1 MTAVALPAAVLLV
14 AAYPTYLVVSAGA
27 LIVGVIG
34 IAGYRYWPRRRPA
47 TVATPS
53 EETEIVEP
61 VAERH
66 VRTPS
71 DVLHLLVGVLLV
83 LIGVAIAAGASNTLV
98 GFERDTIAAFDFLPE
113 AVARALYYLFQG
125 FASFIPAAVGLF
137 VLWKRRFRLF
147 GMLILAA
154 LIAQSI
160 SSFLNSVVV
169 ESFGR
174 PELLAAVERPTWLR
188 EVASIGVI
196 DSNFISGMVS
206 TVVLGSP
213 WISRPWRRLG
223 WAIVVI
229 AVFFRA
235 AAAQDGPLDIVLA
248 VGAGVVG
255 GSVVLLVFGAPNRRP
270 RGPAVVAAMAR
281 AGICLRRLE
290 RAGVDARSSTPYFG
304 ETEDGDALFLKVLGR
319 DERSADLMF
328 RVYRFLRLKD
338 VGDRGPFTSLQ
349 RMVEHEA
356 LVALYAN
363 DSGVLTPR
371 LVVTTN
377 VGDDGFLLA
386 YERTEGDSLDRVDDD
401 ALTDDVLRAIW
412 AEVAVLRQRR
422 IAHRDLR
429 LANVMLAPDGRP
441 WFIDFGFAEIAAT
454 DQMLDTDVAELL
466 SSTALKVGPTRA
478 VDAAIEVIGREA
490 VASAAPRIQP
500 LALST
505 ATRKSLTAR
514 KPLCDDLR
522 RYAGEA
528 SGAGD
533 VEPQDLQRIKPRTVI
548 TFVALALAFYIL
560 IPQLADVSGVLQ
572 ELRHAEWTWAA
583 WALLASVVTYVAAAI
598 GLMGAVP
605 GRIPFFSTFGAQ
617 LAGSFV
623 NRITPARLGGIAT
636 NVRYL
641 QKQGLD
647 LAVASSSIGLQQ
659 LSGLLMHI
667 LLSFLFLVWAGR
679 SGVSAIDFLPSGQ
692 AVLIGLTAILALS
705 GLLFLLPQGRAL
717 LRKRVLP
724 LLRKSGGGMAE
735 VARHPIKIVELFG
748 GSAVLTL
755 AYVAAFALS
764 IDAFGGGLSLA
775 TIGVVY
781 LVGSAVSSAAPT
793 PGGIGAVEAALIAG
807 LTAVGMDREIA
818 VPAVFLFRIVTFWLP
833 IVPGWIM
840 FYVLQRRDDL

>member
-1 MTAVALPAAVLLV
+1 MPLSAPPAVLPV
-14 AAYPTYLVVSAGA
+14 AAYPTYLVISAGA

-34 IAGYRYWPRRRPA
+34 IGAYRYWPRRRPA
-47 TVATPS
+47 AASPAADGTL
-53 EETEIVEP
+53 IVEP
-61 VAERH
+61 EAERH

-71 DVLHLLVGVLLV
+71 EVLHLVVGVLLV
-83 LIGVAIAAGASNTLV
+83 LLGVGVAAGASNTLV
-98 GFERDTIAAFDFLPE
+98 GFERDTISAFDAMPE
-113 AVARALYYLFQG
+113 AISRAVYYLFQG
-125 FASFIPAAVGLF
+125 LASIIPAAVGLV

-154 LIAQSI
+154 LVAQTIASL
-160 SSFLNSVVV
+160 LNRLVVGQ
-169 ESFGR
+169 FGT
-174 PELLAAVERPTWLR
+174 PELLVAVERPAWLR
-188 EVASIGVI
+188 EVASIGVV
-196 DSNFISGMVS
+196 DSNFIAGMVS

-213 WISRPWRRLG
+213 WISRSWRRLG

-229 AVFFRA
+229 AVLFRA
-235 AAAQDGPLDIVLA
+235 AAAREGPLDIVLA
-248 VGAGVVG
+248 VGAGIVG
-255 GSVVLLVFGAPNRRP
+255 GSLVLLVFGAPNRRP
-270 RGPAVVAAMAR
+270 RGPAVAAAMTR
-281 AGICLRRLE
+281 AGLPLTRLE

-304 ETEDGDALFLKVLGR
+304 ETGDGRALFLKVLGR

-328 RVYRFLRLKD
+328 RFYRFLRLKD
-338 VGDRGPFTSLQ
+338 VGDKGPFTSLQ

-386 YERTEGDSLDRVDDD
+386 YERTAGDSLDRVEDE
-401 ALTDDVLRAIW
+401 ALTDQVLRAIW
-412 AEVAVLRQRR
+412 EEVAVLRLRR

-454 DQMLDTDVAELL
+454 DQMMDTDVAELL
-466 SSTALKVGPTRA
+466 SSTALKVGVQRS
-478 VDAAIEVIGREA
+478 VDAAIAVIGKQP

-514 KPLCDDLR
+514 KPLCDELR
-522 RYAGEA
+522 KYAGEA

-533 VEPQDLQRIKPRTVI
+533 VEPQDLQRIKPRTVL
-548 TFVALALAFYIL
+548 TFVALALAFYVL
-560 IPQLADVSGVLQ
+560 IPQLADVSGVLR
-572 ELRHAEWTWAA
+572 ELRNAQWTWAA
-583 WALLASVVTYVAAAI
+583 WALVASVVTYVAAAI

-605 GRIPFFSTFGAQ
+605 GHIPFFSTFATQ

-641 QKQGLD
+641 QKQGVD

-659 LSGLLMHI
+659 VSGLLMHV
-667 LLSFLFLVWAGR
+667 LLSFAFLVLAGR
-679 SGVSAIDFLPSGQ
+679 SGVAAIDFLPSGQ
-692 AVLIGLTAILALS
+692 TVLIGLAVILALS
-705 GLLFLLPQGRAL
+705 GLLFLLPPGRAL

-735 VARHPIKIVELFG
+735 VVRRPLKLVELFG

-755 AYVAAFALS
+755 AYVAAFACS
-764 IDAFGGGLSLA
+764 IAAFGGGLSLV

-807 LTAVGMDREIA
+807 LTAVGLDREIA
-818 VPAVFLFRIVTFWLP
+818 VPAVFLFRIATFWLP

-840 FYVLQRRDDL
+840 FAVLQHRGDL

>member
-1 MTAVALPAAVLLV
+1 MSIAATAP
-14 AAYPTYLVVSAGA
+14 PTYLVISAGA
-27 LIVGVIG
+27 LIVGA
-34 IAGYRYWPRRRPA
+34 IAIAAYRYWPRHKPA
-47 TVATPS
+47 APKAATA
-53 EETEIVEP
+53 ETEIDEP
-61 VAERH
+61 PAERH

-71 DVLHLLVGVLLV
+71 DVLHLIVGVLLV
-83 LIGVAIAAGASNTLV
+83 LLGLLIAAGASNTLV
-98 GFERDTIAAFDFLPE
+98 GFERDTISAFDALPE
-113 AVARALYYLFQG
+113 ALARALYLLFQAV
-125 FASFIPAAVGLF
+125 ASFIPAAVGLV
-137 VLWKRRFRLF
+137 VLWRRRFRLF

-154 LIAQSI
+154 LVAQSTA
-160 SSFLNSVVV
+160 SFLNSIIV
-169 ESFGR
+169 ETFGT
-174 PELLAAVERPTWLR
+174 PELLGAVRRPEWLR
-188 EVASIGVI
+188 DVASIGVI
-196 DSNFISGMVS
+196 DSNFIAGMVS

-223 WAIVVI
+223 WFIVIV

-235 AAAQDGPLDIVLA
+235 AAAQDGPLDVVLA
-248 VGAGVVG
+248 VGAGVLG
-255 GSVVLLVFGAPNRRP
+255 GSLVLLVFGAPNRRP
-270 RGPAVVAAMAR
+270 RGPAVVSALLR
-281 AGICLRRLE
+281 AGIPLVRLE

-304 ETEDGDALFLKVLGR
+304 AAKDGGALFIKVLGR

-386 YERTEGDSLDRVDDD
+386 YERTAGDSLDRVDDA
-401 ALTDDVLRAIW
+401 ALTGDVLRGIW
-412 AEVAVLRQRR
+412 EGVAVMRQRR

-466 SSTALKVGPTRA
+466 SSTALKVGPARA
-478 VDAAIEVIGREA
+478 VDAAVAVLGKPA

-505 ATRKSLTAR
+505 ATRKSLVAR

-522 RYAGEA
+522 KYAAEA
-528 SGAGD
+528 SDAGD
-533 VEPQDLQRIKPRTVI
+533 VEPQDLQRIKPRTVL
-548 TFVALALAFYIL
+548 TFIALGLAFYIL
-560 IPQLADVSGVLQ
+560 IPQLADVSGVLT
-572 ELRHAEWTWAA
+572 ELRHADWTWAL
-583 WALLASVVTYVAAAI
+583 WALGASVVTYVAAAI

-605 GRIPFFSTFGAQ
+605 GHVPFFGTFGAQ

-623 NRITPARLGGIAT
+623 NRITPARVGGIAT
-636 NVRYL
+636 NVRFL
-641 QKQGLD
+641 QKQGVD

-659 LSGLLMHI
+659 LSGLLMHVT
-667 LLSFLFLVWAGR
+667 LSFLFLLWAGR
-679 SGVSAIDFLPSGQ
+679 GGAGAIDFLPSGQ
-692 AVLIGLTAILALS
+692 TVLVGLTAVLVLS
-705 GLLFLLPQGRAL
+705 GLLFLLPWGRRI

-724 LLRKSGGGMAE
+724 ILRRSGHGIAE
-735 VARHPIKIVELFG
+735 VSRRPLKLLELFG

-755 AYVAAFALS
+755 AYIAALALS
-764 IDAFGGGLSLA
+764 VEAFGGGVTIAS
-775 TIGVVY
+775 IGVVY
-781 LVGSAVSSAAPT
+781 LVGSAVSSVAPT

-818 VPAVFLFRIVTFWLP
+818 VPAVFLFRIATFWLP

-840 FYVLQRRDDL
+840 FFILQRRGDL